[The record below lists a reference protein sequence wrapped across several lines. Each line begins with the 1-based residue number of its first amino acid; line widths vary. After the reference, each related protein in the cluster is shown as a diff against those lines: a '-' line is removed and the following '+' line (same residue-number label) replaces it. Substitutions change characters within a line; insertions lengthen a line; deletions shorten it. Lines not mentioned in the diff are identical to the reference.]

1 MTDKQYFSEK
11 QQKEYIT
18 STQIK
23 TYLECPLKFQA
34 SINGTFK
41 EESSKAMLLGTY
53 IEKGLT
59 GGLSEFIKENETE
72 IYKKKGEGKLIDFER
87 ADELVEELKKDKEL
101 MKLLK
106 GKNQEVFMGE
116 IRGHKVMCKVDSLLA
131 DKLVDLKYMAD
142 FNGRFDSNESRFKEW
157 WELYRYDL
165 QMALYHTILRQ
176 NGIIVPPYIVA
187 ITKEQPY
194 ADKGLFEFS
203 NATLNKQKEL
213 INDVIDE
220 VALAK
225 DTKTKV
231 RGCGK
236 CEYCKSLKTFSN
248 IKKEV
253 I

>member
-34 SINGTFK
+34 TINGVFK
-41 EESSKAMLLGTY
+41 EEPNEAMILGSY
-53 IEKGLT
+53 IEKALT
-59 GGLSEFIKENETE
+59 GGLDDFIEENKDI
-72 IYKKKGEGKLIDFER
+72 IYKKKGEGKLIGFVR

-106 GKNQEVFMGE
+106 GKNQEVYFGE

-187 ITKEQPY
+187 ITKEQP

-220 VALAK
+220 IVVAKNPKA
-225 DTKTKV
+225 KV

-236 CEYCKSLKTFSN
+236 CNYCKSLKTFGN

-253 I
+253 L